1 MMRDCR
7 ILSIFEGTNEILR
20 LLIALTGIKTVGDRL
35 KQVGKLAKNPLAD
48 PFGLLNEG
56 KARIGNKIAPGSVG
70 GVHPSLSKYGDKL
83 RKHTV
88 QFGEAVEALL
98 IKHGK
103 DVVQEQLMLKVRDQ
117 IFGVLTKWHHW
128 CT

>member
-1 MMRDCR
+1 M
-7 ILSIFEGTNEILR
+7 
-20 LLIALTGIKTVGDRL
+20 
-35 KQVGKLAKNPLAD
+35 GKLAKNPLAD

-117 IFGVLTKWHHW
+117 ILNMSCSFSKSGTIGTIGICIFQATSW
-128 CT
+128 